1 MTYQNE
7 RRKAGKHDAEC
18 NKIIMYNCK
27 DHIDPRK
34 GLNPLLERSKIIY
47 KGMKTLKVITLH
59 TSKQQTLNPASICPQ
74 VLFGSYILTSNKELL
89 EAQPR
94 GAECIGYPE
103 QSFQTV
109 SLLPNIID

>member
-18 NKIIMYNCK
+18 NKIITYNCK

-59 TSKQQTLNPASICPQ
+59 TSKQQTLNPITLYSCLHQPPPPQ
-74 VLFGSYILTSNKELL
+74 IPTLS
-89 EAQPR
+89 
-94 GAECIGYPE
+94 
-103 QSFQTV
+103 SFQ
-109 SLLPNIID
+109 LLYAPKSCLDLIS